1 MKINN
6 EKTIT
11 FTEEDIK
18 NLVAAKVEQGG
29 YKVTDIKVNLINKK
43 RTEGHGYGEIDYEV
57 LILENIQVKAEIDT
71 SI

>member
-6 EKTIT
+6 ETTIT

-18 NLVAAKVEQGG
+18 NLVKDKVEQGG
-29 YKVTDIKVNLINKK
+29 YKVLDIKVNLKNNKW
-43 RTEGHGYGEIDYEV
+43 TEGHGIGEIDYEK
-57 LILENIQVKAEIDT
+57 LILESVEVKAEIDT